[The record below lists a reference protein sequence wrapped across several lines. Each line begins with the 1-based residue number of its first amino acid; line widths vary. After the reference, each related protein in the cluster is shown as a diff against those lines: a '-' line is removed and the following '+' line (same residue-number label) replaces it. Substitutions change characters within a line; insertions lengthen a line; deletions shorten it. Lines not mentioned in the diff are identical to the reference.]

1 VKVGRF
7 AGRDIVS
14 ALDLTKDDIL
24 EIMRLT
30 TRIQEKYE
38 TSGSLDVLRGK
49 IMAALFFQP
58 STRTRLSFEAAMH
71 RMGGDVIG
79 FADPS
84 VSRAGDY
91 YKETLKD
98 TISMVNQYADVIAM
112 RHPERGAA
120 AEAAKHADIPVIN
133 GGDGNNEHPT
143 QALLDLYSI
152 YRETGRLHDL
162 HVCMVGDQ
170 TARTMRAFA
179 YIVSNFPISLT
190 VVAPPGQNLP
200 ESTKKVLNERLVCYR
215 EESSVKSGIED
226 YDVIYMESLKNA
238 PGVAGVDVDRN
249 MVTPEDFLVDAKLMR
264 RAKPT
269 CIVLHSLPRTD
280 ELAVEVDRTRHAR
293 YFRQAYYGMVLR
305 MALLAAVLGADEAF
319 AD

>member
-1 VKVGRF
+1 MGRF
-7 AGRDIVS
+7 AGKDIVS
-14 ALDLTKDDIL
+14 ALNLSKDDVL

-30 TRIQEKYE
+30 SRVQERYE

-49 IMAALFFQP
+49 LLAALFWTP

-71 RMGGDVIG
+71 RMGGGVIG

-120 AEAAKHADIPVIN
+120 AEAASHADIPVIN

-152 YRETGRLHDL
+152 YRETGRLEDL

-170 TARTMRAFA
+170 TARTMRAFT
-179 YIVSNFPISLT
+179 YVVSRFPISLT
-190 VVAPPGQNLP
+190 VVSPPGQNLP
-200 ESTKKVLNERLVCYR
+200 DSTKKILDERLVSYQ
-215 EESSVKSGIED
+215 ESPSIKPGIGD
-226 YDVIYMESLKNA
+226 YDVIYMESIKNA
-238 PGVAGVDVDRN
+238 PEVVGEVVDRN
-249 MVTPEDFLVDAKLMR
+249 MPTPEDFLVDANLMR
-264 RAKPT
+264 RAKPN
-269 CIVLHSLPRTD
+269 CVVLHSLPRTD
-280 ELAVEVDRTRHAR
+280 ELAVELDGTRHAR

-319 AD
+319 TA

>member
-1 VKVGRF
+1 MGRF
-7 AGRDIVS
+7 TNRDIVS

-24 EIMRLT
+24 EIIRLT
-30 TRIQEKYE
+30 ERVQEKYE
-38 TSGSLDVLRGK
+38 ARGSLDVLHGK
-49 IMAALFFQP
+49 LLAALFWTP

-71 RMGGDVIG
+71 RMGGGVIG

-120 AEAAKHADIPVIN
+120 AEAAKWADIPVIN

-152 YRETGRLHDL
+152 YRETGRLQDL

-179 YIVSNFPISLT
+179 YVISRFPITLT
-190 VVAPPGQNLP
+190 IVAPPGQQLP
-200 ESTKKVLNERLVCYR
+200 ESTKKILDERLVNYQ
-215 EESSVKSGIED
+215 EASSIKAAIGD
-226 YDVIYMESLKNA
+226 YDVIYMESIKNA
-238 PGVAGVDVDRN
+238 PEVVANVMDRSAA
-249 MVTPEDFLVDAKLMR
+249 TPEDFRVDANLMR
-264 RAKPT
+264 QAKPN
-269 CIVLHSLPRTD
+269 CVVLHSLPRTD
-280 ELAVEVDRTRHAR
+280 ELAVELDGTRHAR
-293 YFRQAYYGMVLR
+293 YFRQAYYGMALR

-319 AD
+319 V

>member
-98 TISMVNQYADVIAM
+98 TI
-112 RHPERGAA
+112 
-120 AEAAKHADIPVIN
+120 KHADIPVIN